1 MPRVTRAT
9 AILEDEV
16 NMAAETPL
24 PSTPIRTTTRPPLG
38 EIAQNVNADA
48 LIAENL
54 EVILKPARKA
64 TSRGKKAKG
73 TKKGTKKVDRGKEN
87 SAEVLE
93 DDCQS
98 ATSSAVEEACE
109 DLMKEHSGGMFP
121 LSGILTPF
129 VTSQAHIFA
138 SRNASSPNA

>member
-24 PSTPIRTTTRPPLG
+24 PSTPTTTTNRPPLG

-48 LIAENL
+48 MIAENL
-54 EVILKPARKA
+54 EVILKP
-64 TSRGKKAKG
+64 
-73 TKKGTKKVDRGKEN
+73 TKKVTAKSKKTKGPKKGRKKVDADKEN
-87 SAEVLE
+87 TAEVLE

-109 DLMKEHSGGMFP
+109 DLMSEHSGGTIP
-121 LSGILTPF
+121 HSGILTPS
-129 VTSQAHIFA
+129 VTSQAHVSA
-138 SRNASSPNA
+138 SRDASSPNA